1 MRQGCANHDKGSK
14 NGNIMLY
21 SAPNVIRKIQDFY
34 LVLNPEAPNLMVV
47 DELGKK
53 ILNLS
58 DGNHKRSQIVEI
70 ISKEFECDKQNVED
84 FIDSVLLAKF
94 IGERSV
100 PVYRREKEHQPSTG
114 MLQLHLTQACN
125 LKCKHCYFSSGTQLQ
140 DELSDSEFV
149 NLIKEA
155 GKMGIDCIN
164 MSGGE
169 PFLRKRL
176 LFEII
181 REATYQGIE
190 KVSVNTNGT
199 LLTEEDASLLKKYN
213 VTVAVSLDGATAET
227 HDYIRGKGVFNKAVK
242 AIKLLEQTGVDTMIT
257 MTFMKANI
265 KETEKIVQLA
275 KELGVSSVLFNA
287 VRLKGRA
294 EENIDDIKIPA
305 EDVMPGLMQAWKT
318 SRKMGIKTSME
329 SMWVSVK
336 QLNYRNLCGAGRV
349 ALSIAPNGDVYPCDA
364 FYGEEAF
371 KAGNIRERPLVKI
384 WRDSPATK
392 AFTNLTVDD
401 IEECRDCEL
410 KYICGGGCIGENY
423 KTHGVLNKCSQ
434 LCGVLKKTYWRM
446 ITELAKD
453 MWLEA
458 Q

>member
-1 MRQGCANHDKGSK
+1 
-14 NGNIMLY
+14 MLY

-53 ILNLS
+53 VLNLS
-58 DGNHKRSQIVEI
+58 DGNHTRSQIVEI
-70 ISKEFECDKQNVED
+70 LSKEFDCDKQDVEG
-84 FIDSVLLAKF
+84 FIDSLLLAKF
-94 IGERSV
+94 IGEQSV
-100 PVYRREKEHQPSTG
+100 PVYRRAKEHPINLG

-125 LKCKHCYFSSGTQLQ
+125 LRCIHCYFSSGTQLRN
-140 DELSDSEFV
+140 ELPDTEFV
-149 NLIKEA
+149 NIIKEA
-155 GKMGIDCIN
+155 GKIGIKCIN
-164 MSGGE
+164 MTGGE
-169 PFLRKRL
+169 PFLRKKL

-213 VTVAVSLDGATAET
+213 VAVAVSLDGATAET
-227 HDYIRGKGVFNKAVK
+227 HDYIRGKRVFDKTVK
-242 AIKLLEQTGVDTMIT
+242 ATKLLQETGVVTLIT
-257 MTFMKANI
+257 MTLMKANI

-275 KELGVSSVLFNA
+275 KELGVSSVVFNA

-294 EENIDDIKIPA
+294 EENIDDIEIPA
-305 EDVMPGLMQAWKT
+305 EDIMPGLMQAWKT
-318 SRKMGIKTSME
+318 SRKMGIGTTME
-329 SMWVSVK
+329 SMWTSVK
-336 QLNYRNLCGAGRV
+336 QLQYRNLCGAGRA

-371 KAGNIRERPLVKI
+371 KAGNIREKPLIRI

-392 AFTNLTVDD
+392 AFTNLNVDD
-401 IEECRDCEL
+401 IEGCRDCEL

-423 KTHGVLNKCSQ
+423 KTHGVLNRCSP
-434 LCGVLKKTYWRM
+434 LCEVFKKTYWC
-446 ITELAKD
+446 IIAELAKD
-453 MWLEA
+453 MWRET

>member
-1 MRQGCANHDKGSK
+1 MRQGCANQDRGSE

-47 DELGKK
+47 DELGKE

-58 DGNHKRSQIVEI
+58 DGNHTRSQIVEI
-70 ISKEFECDKQNVED
+70 ISKEFDCDKQDVEG
-84 FIDSVLLAKF
+84 FIDSILLSKF

-100 PVYRREKEHQPSTG
+100 PVYRREKEHPANTA

-125 LKCKHCYFSSGTQLQ
+125 LRCKHCYFSSGTQLQ
-140 DELSDSEFV
+140 DELPDSEFV
-149 NLIKEA
+149 NLIREA
-155 GKMGIDCIN
+155 GKIGIKCVN

-181 REATYQGIE
+181 REATFQGIE
-190 KVSVNTNGT
+190 RVSVNTNGT

-227 HDYIRGKGVFNKAVK
+227 HDYIRGKGVFDKAVK
-242 AIKLLEQTGVDTMIT
+242 AIKLLQQAGVDTMIT

-305 EDVMPGLMQAWKT
+305 EDVTPGLMQAWKT
-318 SRKMGIKTSME
+318 SRKIGIKTTME
-329 SMWVSVK
+329 SMWADVK
-336 QLNYRNLCGAGRV
+336 QLHYRNLCGAGRV

-371 KAGNIRERPLVKI
+371 KAGNIREKPLVRI
-384 WRDSPATK
+384 WHDSPATK
-392 AFTNLTVDD
+392 AFTNLTVND

-423 KTHGVLNKCSQ
+423 KTHGVLNKCSP
-434 LCGVLKKTYWRM
+434 LCEVFKETYWRI

-453 MWLEA
+453 MWREA